1 MGLLWECPCPPSPLE
16 VALPWYWTD
25 DLARALLEDG
35 RISETVASQLTS
47 VPVALRSEETTV
59 EAAASAL
66 LEDDEIPLT
75 ELSALAA

>member
-1 MGLLWECPCPPSPLE
+1 M
-16 VALPWYWTD
+16 PWYWTD

-47 VPVALRSEETTV
+47 VPVAFRSEETTV

>member
-1 MGLLWECPCPPSPLE
+1 M
-16 VALPWYWTD
+16 PWYWTD

-35 RISETVASQLTS
+35 RISETVASQLIS
-47 VPVALRSEETTV
+47 LPVAFRSEETTV